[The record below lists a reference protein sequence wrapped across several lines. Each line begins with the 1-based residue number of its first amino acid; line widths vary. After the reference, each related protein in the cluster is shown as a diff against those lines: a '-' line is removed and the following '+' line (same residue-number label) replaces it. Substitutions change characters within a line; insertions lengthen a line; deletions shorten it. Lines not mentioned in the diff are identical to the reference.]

1 MMSTLDDIFL
11 LWSGTRE
18 EFEEFM
24 KEINSMHDSIKFT
37 CQYDYE
43 EKSTT
48 FLDMEVKMINGKIVT
63 DLFRKKT
70 DTVKYLL
77 PSSCHPSHIFGNI
90 PYSLA
95 LRLVRIC
102 SDPIT
107 LRKRLTELK
116 DMLVTRKYNKN
127 IINAAITK
135 ALSKDRLEVLEKV
148 VKKENERV
156 VFAIKYH
163 PFLPSI
169 ANVLRKHWN
178 TMVKEPRLKEIF
190 PSPPMVAFKQH
201 PNLQRQLCHAKLPG
215 SNNSRT
221 LPGMK
226 KCLDCTAC
234 SYINVTNECT

>member
-1 MMSTLDDIFL
+1 M
-11 LWSGTRE
+11 
-18 EFEEFM
+18 
-24 KEINSMHDSIKFT
+24 
-37 CQYDYE
+37 
-43 EKSTT
+43 
-48 FLDMEVKMINGKIVT
+48 
-63 DLFRKKT
+63 
-70 DTVKYLL
+70 
-77 PSSCHPSHIFGNI
+77 
-90 PYSLA
+90 
-95 LRLVRIC
+95 
-102 SDPIT
+102 
-107 LRKRLTELK
+107 
-116 DMLVTRKYNKN
+116 
-127 IINAAITK
+127 
-135 ALSKDRLEVLEKV
+135 EVLEKV

-169 ANVLRKHWN
+169 ANVMRKHWN

-234 SYINVTNECT
+234 SYINVTNECTSKKTGEIIEMTGSFTLLTISNSMKKSRDQF